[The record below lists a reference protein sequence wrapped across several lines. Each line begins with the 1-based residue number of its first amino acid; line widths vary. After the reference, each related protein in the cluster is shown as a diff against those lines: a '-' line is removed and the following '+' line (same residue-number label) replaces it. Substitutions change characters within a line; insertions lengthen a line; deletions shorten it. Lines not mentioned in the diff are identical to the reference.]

1 MLPYG
6 GLCPELISFRGFLL
20 GRPPYGN
27 ERAVRILLECIL
39 VVIYDVYVLGHRG
52 LPLDGASLPRHVT
65 DFFICTCAASTLVHF
80 TAEIPRIE
88 HHRKSQ
94 LINYLSMI
102 TYCRT
107 PPGGRSSFIQS
118 YAAHLAA
125 GYRTETI
132 DKIHFRV
139 KQDVE
144 NMTHQQHRVSSLVK
158 NSELPNDQWKKDIQ
172 ISQGMKNNR

>member
-1 MLPYG
+1 M
-6 GLCPELISFRGFLL
+6 
-20 GRPPYGN
+20 
-27 ERAVRILLECIL
+27 
-39 VVIYDVYVLGHRG
+39 
-52 LPLDGASLPRHVT
+52 DGASLPRHVA

-88 HHRKSQ
+88 HDRKSQ

-102 TYCRT
+102 TCCRT

-144 NMTHQQHRVSSLVK
+144 NMAHQQHRVSTCSTMKENTACVALDTWVLFR
-158 NSELPNDQWKKDIQ
+158 EDTIE
-172 ISQGMKNNR
+172 ITMVSQ